1 MAKQVNPS
9 VDNEYKIGME
19 SADASSY
26 AHVVPENVEIE
37 VEPEEVDLSSF
48 RKRQTLSYKIW
59 NKDGKIDILV
69 RRVLMDV
76 ADDFWESCNVKW
88 VKPEDLI
95 LVGSICGYNWSDVS
109 DIDLHFVV
117 DFKKIHEKTNFV
129 QEYFDEKKND
139 WNSKHDNLKI
149 YGFNVELYVQDK
161 NAEVESDGI
170 YSLWQNKWIKKPS
183 KDTVKDI
190 MLDKYSIKDKSS
202 EVMTEIDDLYDEFRK
217 GADNERSAEIYTRC
231 RQIMSHLK
239 KERKKALEKSE
250 FAPGN
255 IIYKVLRR
263 SGYLDKL
270 RELTDAAYDRKN
282 SVMDGNSFK
291 KALMS
296 FLF

>member
-1 MAKQVNPS
+1 
-9 VDNEYKIGME
+9 
-19 SADASSY
+19 
-26 AHVVPENVEIE
+26 
-37 VEPEEVDLSSF
+37 
-48 RKRQTLSYKIW
+48 
-59 NKDGKIDILV
+59 
-69 RRVLMDV
+69 
-76 ADDFWESCNVKW
+76 
-88 VKPEDLI
+88 
-95 LVGSICGYNWSDVS
+95 
-109 DIDLHFVV
+109 VV

-217 GADNERSAEIYTRC
+217 GADNERSSEIYTRC
-231 RQIMSHLK
+231 RQIMSRLK

-282 SVMDGNSFK
+282 SVMDTNSFK

>member
-1 MAKQVNPS
+1 MTKQANPS
-9 VDNEYKIGME
+9 VDDEYKIGME

-170 YSLWQNKWIKKPS
+170 YSLWQDKWIKKPS

-202 EVMTEIDDLYDEFRK
+202 EVMTEINDLYDEFRK
-217 GADNERSAEIYTRC
+217 GADNERSSEIYTRC
-231 RQIMSHLK
+231 RKIMSHLK
-239 KERKKALEKSE
+239 KERKKALEVSE